1 VAAWRAAS
9 PAGEAEQ
16 PTRTALAPA
25 APRRKRRSPLLAA
38 AAAVAAAGAAAIA
51 VRQALSAP
59 AAVTA
64 GAGAAVTSP
73 APAPAPP
80 PAAPPAAEVVP
91 VVAAAHP
98 LPDQLPG
105 AGGEEAADDGAAGR
119 RPIEAVHGLNA
130 LPVPPRASGDGILS
144 VNAIPWGT
152 VKVDGHAVG
161 DTPQEMR
168 LPAGRHR
175 IRIERK
181 GHRTVDEVVTVRAGA
196 RTKLL
201 R

>member
-1 VAAWRAAS
+1 V
-9 PAGEAEQ
+9 PAV
-16 PTRTALAPA
+16 T
-25 APRRKRRSPLLAA
+25 
-38 AAAVAAAGAAAIA
+38 
-51 VRQALSAP
+51 SAP
-59 AAVTA
+59 APV
-64 GAGAAVTSP
+64 
-73 APAPAPP
+73 APAPLATTP
-80 PAAPPAAEVVP
+80 PATAVP
-91 VVAAAHP
+91 VVAAAQP
-98 LPDQLPG
+98 LPDELPG
-105 AGGEEAADDGAAGR
+105 SGGDEAADDRESAGR
-119 RPIEAVHGLNA
+119 ARIQAVHGLNA
-130 LPVPPRASGDGILS
+130 LPVPPRASGEGILS

-168 LPAGRHR
+168 LSAGRHR